1 MSKPNTPQ
9 ASPPRALRWAV
20 AGSVVVMIAA
30 GGLFYYASKM
40 AAAKRQHNHDEVVV
54 NINAHSCDPNEL
66 TVPAGRAS
74 FRIVNRSERA
84 VEWEILDGVLVIEER
99 ENIAPGLSQV
109 INANLQPGDYAIT
122 CGLLS
127 NPRGVLHV
135 TPTAASDA
143 AAKAKPSMVAFVG
156 PLSEF
161 RVYLATQGSALI
173 KAVTALNQAIASGD
187 LAQAQALYLPA
198 RAAYQRLA
206 PAAQRLAEL
215 DNSINARAD
224 YFEKREQ
231 DPAFV
236 GFHRVEY
243 ALFQQRQ
250 PRRLEPGRRAPAG
263 RRHPRSNSKLLAQSL
278 PPEQIGEH
286 RGAQPQHPWPT
297 CAPPAVKEERYSHAD
312 LNGFASNLETAHKV
326 VELLRPM
333 LSKSA
338 PELLPKIDAALS
350 DFDSVLNSFKVRTAT
365 PLTTRSVA
373 HNANR
378 SPTRPRHSPTLWMA
392 SIPPS
397 ASPACKQKTNTDERI
412 AKPRCATSPPADGHG
427 CRRRRPGRIGPELLG
442 DGCSPAQVTEAPSSD
457 KTEDRHDFHGVHQTG
472 IVTPR
477 PASGM
482 LVSFDVLASDRQ
494 DR

>member
-74 FRIVNRSERA
+74 FRIVNRSDRA

-173 KAVTALNQAIASGD
+173 KAVTALNQAIAGGD
-187 LAQAQALYLPA
+187 LAQAQTLYLPA

-236 GFHRVEY
+236 GFHRIEY
-243 ALFQQRQ
+243 ALFQQRSLDGLN
-250 PRRLEPGRRAPAG
+250 PVAERLLVDVTTL
-263 RRHPRSNSKLLAQSL
+263 KQQLLAQSL
-278 PPEQIGEH
+278 PPEQLVSIVVRNLNTLADVRAASGE
-286 RGAQPQHPWPT
+286 
-297 CAPPAVKEERYSHAD
+297 EERYSHAD

-333 LSKSA
+333 LTKSA
-338 PELLPKIDAALS
+338 PDLLPKIDAALS
-350 DFDSVLNSFKVRTAT
+350 DFDSVLNSFKVKDGYAT
-365 PLTTRSVA
+365 YDMVSGEQRKQIADKAQALA
-373 HNANR
+373 DA
-378 SPTRPRHSPTLWMA
+378 LDG
-392 SIPPS
+392 ID
-397 ASPACKQKTNTDERI
+397 PA
-412 AKPRCATSPPADGHG
+412 
-427 CRRRRPGRIGPELLG
+427 LG
-442 DGCSPAQVTEAPSSD
+442 L
-457 KTEDRHDFHGVHQTG
+457 
-472 IVTPR
+472 
-477 PASGM
+477 SG
-482 LVSFDVLASDRQ
+482 L
-494 DR
+494 

>member
-1 MSKPNTPQ
+1 MSTPNTPQ

-74 FRIVNRSERA
+74 FRIVNRSDRA

-173 KAVTALNQAIASGD
+173 KAVTALNQAVASGD

-243 ALFQQRQ
+243 ALFQQRSLDGLN
-250 PRRLEPGRRAPAG
+250 PVAERLLVDVTTL
-263 RRHPRSNSKLLAQSL
+263 KQQLLAQSL
-278 PPEQIGEH
+278 PPEQLVSIVVRNLNTLADVRAASGE
-286 RGAQPQHPWPT
+286 
-297 CAPPAVKEERYSHAD
+297 EERYSHAD
-312 LNGFASNLETAHKV
+312 LSGFASNLETAHKV

-338 PELLPKIDAALS
+338 PELLSKIDAALS
-350 DFDSVLNSFKVRTAT
+350 DFDSVLNSFKVKDGYAT
-365 PLTTRSVA
+365 YDTVSGVQRKQIADKAKALA
-373 HNANR
+373 DA
-378 SPTRPRHSPTLWMA
+378 LDG
-392 SIPPS
+392 ID
-397 ASPACKQKTNTDERI
+397 PA
-412 AKPRCATSPPADGHG
+412 
-427 CRRRRPGRIGPELLG
+427 LG
-442 DGCSPAQVTEAPSSD
+442 L
-457 KTEDRHDFHGVHQTG
+457 
-472 IVTPR
+472 
-477 PASGM
+477 SG
-482 LVSFDVLASDRQ
+482 L
-494 DR
+494 

>member
-9 ASPPRALRWAV
+9 ASPPRALRWAL
-20 AGSVVVMIAA
+20 AGSVIVMIAA

-74 FRIVNRSERA
+74 FRIVNHSDRA

-173 KAVTALNQAIASGD
+173 KAVTALNQAITSGD

-243 ALFQQRQ
+243 ALFQQRSLDGLN
-250 PRRLEPGRRAPAG
+250 PVAERLLGDV
-263 RRHPRSNSKLLAQSL
+263 STLKQQLLAQSL
-278 PPEQIGEH
+278 LPEQLVNIVVRNLNTLADVRAASGE
-286 RGAQPQHPWPT
+286 
-297 CAPPAVKEERYSHAD
+297 EERYSHGD

-326 VELLRPM
+326 AELLRPM
-333 LSKSA
+333 LTKSA
-338 PELLPKIDAALS
+338 PDLLPKIDAALS
-350 DFDSVLNSFKVRTAT
+350 DFDTVLNSFKVKDGYAT
-365 PLTTRSVA
+365 YDTVSGEQRKQIADKARALDHA
-373 HNANR
+373 
-378 SPTRPRHSPTLWMA
+378 LDG
-392 SIPPS
+392 ID
-397 ASPACKQKTNTDERI
+397 PA
-412 AKPRCATSPPADGHG
+412 
-427 CRRRRPGRIGPELLG
+427 LG
-442 DGCSPAQVTEAPSSD
+442 L
-457 KTEDRHDFHGVHQTG
+457 
-472 IVTPR
+472 
-477 PASGM
+477 SG
-482 LVSFDVLASDRQ
+482 L
-494 DR
+494 